1 MDIPLAFRWI
11 FVALVL
17 LQLIVLVPVLRRLRD
32 PAPERR
38 TEARLRLLDGAG
50 SLMFLAGFAF
60 GAPVLVLAGLVSV
73 GAVYAA
79 KGVLWYRARERT

>member
-1 MDIPLAFRWI
+1 MDIPLTFRWV
-11 FVALVL
+11 FVALVV
-17 LQLIVLVPVLRRLRD
+17 LQLVALVPVLRRLCD

-38 TEARLRLLDGAG
+38 TEARLRLLDAAG
-50 SLMFLAGFAF
+50 SVTFLAGFALDHP
-60 GAPVLVLAGLVSV
+60 ALVLSGLVCV